1 MKQYQWDVCVDDDN
15 VDIID
20 WIHSHFHNGNWYKNF
35 EVTITLRE
43 IDWNEEGERF
53 YVDEQIEGD

>member
-1 MKQYQWDVCVDDDN
+1 MKQDQWDVCVDDDN

-20 WIHSHFHNGNWYKNF
+20 WIQSHFNNGNWHKNF
-35 EVTITLRE
+35 EVTVTLRE